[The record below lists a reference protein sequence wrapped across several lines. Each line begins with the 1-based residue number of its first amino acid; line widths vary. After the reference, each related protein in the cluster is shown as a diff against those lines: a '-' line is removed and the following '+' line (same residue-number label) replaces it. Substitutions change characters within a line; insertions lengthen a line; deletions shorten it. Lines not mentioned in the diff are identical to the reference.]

1 VPGVSQTQGLVAE
14 LFSHRRWLLLGVV
27 VAVAAAASRF
37 VAIGILPPSF
47 KVRHLTHATANTE
60 LLVGKQYTY
69 SAGYR
74 DPYVN
79 AVVPRAQALADMTAS
94 PEVRGYIAR
103 AAGLPSSQIA
113 VDPPIWT
120 DVERIQQ
127 WPTGERRSTQ
137 IVVEGAPY
145 RIQLDAEGY
154 APVLDVSTQAPTV
167 AEAASLAAGVGKGLT
182 AYLTHLEDSTGTPK
196 ADRYGIS
203 ELGPV
208 SASASGKSVPANVA
222 GYTFAVVLFLWCGG
236 MLFVAGIA
244 DNVRAL
250 RRRAKVSGG
259 SDRSSRTRAPW
270 PGTKD
275 VQNPMG

>member
-1 VPGVSQTQGLVAE
+1 VTGVNQTKGLLAE
-14 LFSHRRWLLLGVV
+14 LLSHRRWLLVGVF
-27 VAVAAAASRF
+27 VAIAVAASRF
-37 VAIGILPPSF
+37 VAIGLSPPSF
-47 KVRHLTHATANTE
+47 KVRQLTHANASAE

-79 AVVPRAQALADMTAS
+79 EVVPRAQALADMTAS
-94 PEVRGYIAR
+94 PELRGYIAR
-103 AAGLPSSQIA
+103 AAGLPASQIA
-113 VDPPIWT
+113 VDPPVWT

-145 RIQLDAEGY
+145 RVQLDAEGY

-182 AYLTHLEDSTGTPK
+182 AYLTHLENSTGTPTV
-196 ADRYGIS
+196 DRYGIS

-208 SASASGKSVPANVA
+208 AASAAGKSVPANVA
-222 GYTFAVVLFLWCGG
+222 GFTFAVVLFLWCGG
-236 MLFVAGIA
+236 ILFVAGISE
-244 DNVRAL
+244 DVRTL
-250 RRRAKVSGG
+250 RRRAKVSGDP
-259 SDRSSRTRAPW
+259 DRSSRTRGPW
-270 PGTKD
+270 PGTTD